1 MNVQPIPADDGP
13 QRLLAESRQLA
24 RRVRAA
30 QRAPWAPLLVLS
42 AVTFAAVPVYRYG
55 RYSLT
60 CRTYDG
66 GGRVCLVSNTATLV
80 YWPIALVLAYVA
92 IAAFYLHRARA
103 RGVGTRVLP
112 VAGIGILIAAVTGG
126 AAAWLATHPPVG
138 GFLALRFASGQAG
151 WVFGV
156 VSPAFAI
163 GLGLLALAVV
173 ERSRALALLSL
184 GYLVFAMVPGND
196 LGWVIR
202 HPSPWAQVPRLVIGG
217 SVLLVAGLLFAW
229 AQRPVRRDRP

>member
-1 MNVQPIPADDGP
+1 MNVDSLPAGDGP
-13 QRLLAESRQLA
+13 QRLLAESRRLA
-24 RRVRAA
+24 QRVRAV
-30 QRAPWAPLLVLS
+30 QRATWVPLLVLA
-42 AVTFAAVPVYRYG
+42 AVTFAAIPVYRYG
-55 RYSLT
+55 HYSLT
-60 CRTYDG
+60 CRTYG
-66 GGRVCLVSNTATLV
+66 GGRVCLVSNTAALV
-80 YWPIALVLAYVA
+80 YWPIALVLAYVV
-92 IAAFYLHRARA
+92 IAGFYLHRARA

-173 ERSRALALLSL
+173 EHSRALALLSV

-202 HPSPWAQVPRLVIGG
+202 HPSPWAQVPRLVFGG